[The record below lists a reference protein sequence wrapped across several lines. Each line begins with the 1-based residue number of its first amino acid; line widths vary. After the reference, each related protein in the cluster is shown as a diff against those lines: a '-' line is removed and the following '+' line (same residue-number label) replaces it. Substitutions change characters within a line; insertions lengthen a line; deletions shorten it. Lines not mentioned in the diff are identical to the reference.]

1 MVINPSSS
9 GSSGG
14 ENTTPFFEIQ
24 KEETTQY
31 LLYSSGYSVVVA
43 IYPISTDSEPCIFLP
58 LTNMLSFGSQN
69 GEINLPSGYVT
80 CSILVGNY
88 RIRFTSEDGS
98 RMLDIS
104 IGGDEVLPDGWSARY
119 FAYRGN

>member
-1 MVINPSSS
+1 MIFNPVVS
-9 GSSGG
+9 GGGG

-31 LLYSSGYSVVVA
+31 LMYSSGYSVVVA
-43 IYPISTDSEPCIFLP
+43 IYPISTYSEPCIFLP
-58 LTNMLSFGSQN
+58 LTTYFSFGSQN
-69 GEINLPSGYVT
+69 GEIDLPSGYVS
-80 CSILVGNY
+80 CSIWVGNY
-88 RIRFTSEDGS
+88 SIRFTSEDGS
-98 RMLDIS
+98 RMLYIS